1 MKKLKL
7 NVDDLRV
14 EGFEAV
20 AAPDADREGTVLGNI
35 ATLICSE
42 KRSCGHVCP

>member
-1 MKKLKL
+1 MQKLKL

-14 EGFEAV
+14 DAFEPVV
-20 AAPDADREGTVLGNI
+20 ADVDAEGTALAY

-42 KRSCGHVCP
+42 KRSCGGVCPI

>member
-1 MKKLKL
+1 MEKLKL
-7 NVDDLRV
+7 NIDDLRV
-14 EGFEAV
+14 EAFEA
-20 AAPDADREGTVLGNI
+20 ADPTAEPEGTVHGHG

>member
-1 MKKLKL
+1 MKKLTL
-7 NVDDLRV
+7 NLDELRV
-14 EGFEAV
+14 EAFATV
-20 AAPDADREGTVLGNI
+20 APALVDEGALENI